1 MAGRQGDWGRLGG
14 GSGHGE
20 PARERVR
27 GDLSNGRCRAALNSC
42 FVMRRSLPR
51 KRQKMERVAAKL
63 PLLTKRVTQPA
74 RERDALSRFRRDLG
88 GAAAEEGDEF
98 GGEFFA
104 EAPHVEKSGSIRVTD
119 TFNAAE
125 VVEQGFATH
134 GAEAGEIVEN

>member
-1 MAGRQGDWGRLGG
+1 
-14 GSGHGE
+14 
-20 PARERVR
+20 
-27 GDLSNGRCRAALNSC
+27 
-42 FVMRRSLPR
+42 
-51 KRQKMERVAAKL
+51 MERVAAKL

-74 RERDALSRFRRDLG
+74 RERDALSRLRHDLG

-134 GAEAGEIVEN
+134 GAEAGEIVENLLADFAGAEIGVVGVGEAVGFVAQAL